1 MQVSIH
7 FNRAAA
13 QGWNQSRNGKRDGDS
28 QVHYLFGSQLVD
40 PNIATVSSCDSKLSF
55 VTMCYG
61 N

>member
-1 MQVSIH
+1 MRVSIY

-13 QGWNQSRNGKRDGDS
+13 QGWNQSSNGKRDGDS
-28 QVHYLFGSQLVD
+28 QVHYLFGSQLMD
-40 PNIATVSSCDSKLSF
+40 PNTATVSSCDSKLSF